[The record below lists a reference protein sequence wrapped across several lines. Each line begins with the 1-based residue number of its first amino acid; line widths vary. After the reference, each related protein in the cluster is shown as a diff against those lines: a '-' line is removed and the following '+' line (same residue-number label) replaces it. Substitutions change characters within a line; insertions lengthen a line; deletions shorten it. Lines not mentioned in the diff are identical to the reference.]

1 MEVLLSALLGDLVS
15 RSMSFLIDKYYQQ
28 KMGVGVDLQCLQR
41 LLLRIEATVLDAEG
55 RDITN
60 QAMLRQLQMLR
71 EGMYKGY
78 YLVDTIKHQK
88 VQHEIVNDEVG
99 DHSTSFPKL
108 RPTKRLR
115 FSSRTSD
122 MTFQGEEEVGKM
134 LDSLHS
140 LADDMK
146 EFVVFMKGYPHICR
160 QPYSQHLVLEKCMF
174 GRQAEMERIVSFL
187 LQEPLGMESLG
198 VLPIIGPARV
208 GKSTI
213 VEHLCYDERVR
224 SFFSSIVFCNG
235 NDVESKSFA
244 ELQDSGLVKHRSCA
258 ARERSLI
265 IIEFLDEGD
274 LDEKNWRRLYS
285 SRSSI
290 SRGSKV
296 IITSRSKRFENVGT
310 TQPLMLNFLPP
321 EAYWYFFKVITFGST
336 NPEEHPFLASIAMEM
351 AAQMFGCFVGANAFA
366 SLFRANFCTQFW
378 RMFLRWHRDLV
389 ERHFILFGEHPHILI
404 HKNHNVYVCGNL
416 RDKKIILVN
425 GYKTCARNDAPRIML
440 HEIQTGIAEAH
451 GKFEVVLWRSRLPP
465 YNEYVLSCELQS
477 QEHIMAKRKRNCH
490 WGDISSSEGWVTE
503 METFLPAILSDLLGR
518 SISFLVQ
525 RYRQQSSVQ
534 DDLEK
539 LRLALVRVHVTV
551 EEAESRHIT
560 NQAMLRQL
568 DVLREAMY
576 NGYYMLDALTYRA
589 HSEEEEASCSS
600 SSSSFAPSRFNTA
613 KRLRLLA
620 VDDDTAQLRR
630 MVDNLGR
637 MISDMREF
645 IVFLKGY
652 PRIRSQPYSAH
663 LLLDKLMFG
672 REKEVEQVIGFLL
685 QPDVSGSGAGV
696 LHIVGVARV
705 GKSTLVEHVCHD
717 ERVHGR
723 FSSVVCLSR
732 EDLED
737 MGDHRD
743 LIVKHGSR
751 ASKGSS
757 LVVLDLA
764 DDEEPLDNGAWRRLR
779 SSAMCRAIGSKIIV
793 TSRSAETV
801 RNINP
806 ACAIELKFLHGDA
819 YWYFFKTLAFGSVNP
834 NDHPRLA
841 SIAMDISAE
850 QKGGFIG
857 ATIASSLM
865 RTNLDA
871 HFWSL
876 ILKNMRE
883 YTQKHRV
890 LFGKHPHELMRKNH
904 PVYLWRMAESDSEI
918 FLCHGF
924 YTACSAKQEIP
935 RVTFQEVLSGRVSP
949 HGRFEVLAWRS
960 QIPPCRS
967 YLMSC
972 SLEKP
977 PGPPPHVLDNKKR
990 PRTQGLVGTQ
1000 KTTFTLFS
1008 FFHSQKFIMETFI
1021 SVVLGDLIRRSIS
1034 FLTNRYY
1041 WKQEG
1046 LDYHPK
1052 SRDITM
1058 NAFFSAVLG
1067 DLLGRSISFML
1078 DKCYWQHQGV
1088 EENLQRLHHLLLRIE
1103 AIVEE
1108 ADNRHIANQA
1118 MRLQLRVVRDV
1129 VYRGYYFVDNFKY
1142 RNIQGHAKDE
1152 EFVVFVSSYPRMSRQ
1167 PYCGY
1172 LLLENSMFGRQAEQE
1187 RIINFLLEPHHPA
1200 DAEDISVLPIIGPGR
1215 VGKST
1220 LVEHVCRD
1228 ERTGLIKHRNP
1239 VSVEQ
1244 SLAVI
1249 ELIDGMDDETWR
1261 RILNKLRGHHLGP
1274 VSKIILTSSSNKI
1287 ATFGTTE
1294 ALQLHFLPKEAFWYF
1309 FKTIAFGSTNPE
1321 EEPNLASICMEI
1333 ATMVK
1338 GSFMAT
1344 HIVGSILKSN
1354 RRAQFLHRFLECL
1367 KYYIDMHICVLGEH
1381 PCDAYRRKSG
1391 LTYIWTPRN
1400 LRVTAATYI
1409 RYQASPAQ
1417 LADLPMI
1424 LSSDVLSGN
1433 VEPPEKF
1440 DVLDW
1445 QSSIP
1450 PYYSYVTHY
1459 EPEPHR
1465 RAHRV
1470 DGTGANQI
1478 RCGNQPAFTMP
1489 RHHLDVSPPPNAV
1502 IRCRRALP
1510 SAAACRSLS
1519 SLHSAAS
1526 RRSST
1531 PAFALPPCP
1540 ARSSNGEL
1548 GSGQGGARTSG
1559 RPRAAFEAVP
1569 AVAPPPPSS
1578 RPAGFAGSFSGGSKA
1593 EGGVGGGGGT
1603 RVWSR
1608 RPSRL
1613 RRVMRG
1619 LSVTLAVG
1627 MG

>member
-1 MEVLLSALLGDLVS
+1 MEVVLSAVLGDIVS
-15 RSMSFLIDKYYQQ
+15 RSISFLIDKCYHHM
-28 KMGVGVDLQCLQR
+28 MGVGVDLQCLHR
-41 LLLRIEATVLDAEG
+41 LLLRIEAIVLDAEG

-78 YLVDTIKHQK
+78 YLVDTIKHGRLQ
-88 VQHEIVNDEVG
+88 DETIDDVVG
-99 DHSTSFPKL
+99 GHSSSSPKF
-108 RPTKRLR
+108 RPTKRLC
-115 FSSRTSD
+115 FSSRKFDMAFQEMERIVSFLLQEPLGTESLGVLPIIGPARVGKSTIVEYVCYDERVRSFFSCIVFCSGNDVENKNFADLQDSGVVKHRSCAARERSLLIIEFLEDGDLDEKKWRRLYSSRSCIPRGSKIIITSRSEKFKNAGTTQPLILNFLPPEAYWYFFKVLAFGSTNPD
-122 MTFQGEEEVGKM
+122 EHPFLASIAMEMVAGMYGCFVCANSTAALFRANSCTQFWRMFIRCHRDIIERHVILFGEHPHILIQNNHNIYIWGNLRDRKIILVDGYKTCARNDVPRVMIHEVQTGITEANGKFEVVLWRSRLPPYHEFVLSCEFQAQQHIMSSPKKKKKWEHESRSTPMEALLSAVLGDLVSRSISFFIDKYYRQKIGMGLTLQCLHRLLLRIESAVLDAEGRDITNQAMLRQLQMLREGEEEVGKM

-990 PRTQGLVGTQ
+990 PR
-1000 KTTFTLFS
+1000 
-1008 FFHSQKFIMETFI
+1008 
-1021 SVVLGDLIRRSIS
+1021 
-1034 FLTNRYY
+1034 
-1041 WKQEG
+1041 
-1046 LDYHPK
+1046 
-1052 SRDITM
+1052 
-1058 NAFFSAVLG
+1058 
-1067 DLLGRSISFML
+1067 
-1078 DKCYWQHQGV
+1078 
-1088 EENLQRLHHLLLRIE
+1088 
-1103 AIVEE
+1103 
-1108 ADNRHIANQA
+1108 
-1118 MRLQLRVVRDV
+1118 
-1129 VYRGYYFVDNFKY
+1129 
-1142 RNIQGHAKDE
+1142 
-1152 EFVVFVSSYPRMSRQ
+1152 
-1167 PYCGY
+1167 
-1172 LLLENSMFGRQAEQE
+1172 
-1187 RIINFLLEPHHPA
+1187 
-1200 DAEDISVLPIIGPGR
+1200 
-1215 VGKST
+1215 
-1220 LVEHVCRD
+1220 
-1228 ERTGLIKHRNP
+1228 
-1239 VSVEQ
+1239 
-1244 SLAVI
+1244 
-1249 ELIDGMDDETWR
+1249 
-1261 RILNKLRGHHLGP
+1261 
-1274 VSKIILTSSSNKI
+1274 
-1287 ATFGTTE
+1287 
-1294 ALQLHFLPKEAFWYF
+1294 
-1309 FKTIAFGSTNPE
+1309 
-1321 EEPNLASICMEI
+1321 
-1333 ATMVK
+1333 
-1338 GSFMAT
+1338 
-1344 HIVGSILKSN
+1344 
-1354 RRAQFLHRFLECL
+1354 
-1367 KYYIDMHICVLGEH
+1367 
-1381 PCDAYRRKSG
+1381 
-1391 LTYIWTPRN
+1391 
-1400 LRVTAATYI
+1400 
-1409 RYQASPAQ
+1409 
-1417 LADLPMI
+1417 
-1424 LSSDVLSGN
+1424 
-1433 VEPPEKF
+1433 
-1440 DVLDW
+1440 
-1445 QSSIP
+1445 
-1450 PYYSYVTHY
+1450 
-1459 EPEPHR
+1459 
-1465 RAHRV
+1465 
-1470 DGTGANQI
+1470 
-1478 RCGNQPAFTMP
+1478 
-1489 RHHLDVSPPPNAV
+1489 
-1502 IRCRRALP
+1502 
-1510 SAAACRSLS
+1510 
-1519 SLHSAAS
+1519 
-1526 RRSST
+1526 
-1531 PAFALPPCP
+1531 
-1540 ARSSNGEL
+1540 
-1548 GSGQGGARTSG
+1548 
-1559 RPRAAFEAVP
+1559 
-1569 AVAPPPPSS
+1569 
-1578 RPAGFAGSFSGGSKA
+1578 
-1593 EGGVGGGGGT
+1593 
-1603 RVWSR
+1603 
-1608 RPSRL
+1608 
-1613 RRVMRG
+1613 
-1619 LSVTLAVG
+1619 
-1627 MG
+1627 